1 MKKDRTSLL
10 YKNLAER
17 ILVLD
22 GAMGTMI
29 QSFKPEEKDFK
40 GEKFAAHPTLLKG
53 NNDVLNITRPDII
66 KNIHAMYF
74 EAGADIVESNTFSAN
89 IVSQR
94 EYGLEEYVYDIAF
107 AGASIAAETAA
118 EFSEKT
124 GVPRFAAG
132 SIGPTGKTLSMS
144 PDVNDPAFRD
154 LTFREMVE
162 SYKPGIKGLIDGG
175 VDMLLIETIFDT
187 LNAKAAAYA
196 AQELFAE
203 LGVQLPIMF
212 SGTVSDSSGR
222 LLAGQNT
229 EAFLISVAHTENLL
243 SVGFN
248 CALGAEEMRKF
259 IEELAV
265 KAPCFVSAH
274 PNAGL
279 PDELGRYHQTP
290 EKMAEII
297 RSMALD
303 GLLNIVGGCCGTNPD
318 FIRAIAL
325 AVKGISPRK
334 RPEIAPKLRLAN
346 LDSVVVSDE
355 LPFINIGE
363 RGNVAGSR
371 KFLNLMKER
380 NYAEGLRICRSQIEN
395 GAQVLD
401 INMDDAMLDAEEI
414 METFLL
420 NLGSD
425 PDIAKVPVM
434 LDSSRWEVIRKGLQ
448 CVQGKCIINSI
459 SLKEGEEPFLA
470 KAREAR
476 KFGAAI
482 LAMAFDENGQA
493 DTVERR
499 VEVCKR
505 MYALLTEKAGVP
517 PEDIIFDPNVFA
529 VATGMAEHR
538 CYGINFIEAVRQIKE
553 AMPLV
558 SVSGGI
564 SNVSFSFRGNEKVR
578 RAMHSVFLYHAVKAG
593 LGMAI
598 VNPAQ
603 LDIYDDIE
611 PELRDAVEAVI
622 LNTSPDA
629 DEKLLELASKIKN
642 DSVSEKSVVTAPQ
655 WRIFDCDRRL
665 QYALVHG
672 DDSFLNED
680 LQEALKNYSSALEII
695 EGPLMGGMRETG
707 KLFGDGKMFLPQV
720 VKTARTMKKAVEIL
734 TPYLNADEA
743 GSKAGTVVLA
753 TVKGDVHDIGKNIVG
768 VILRCN
774 NYEVIDLGVM
784 VEAEKIIAAA
794 KEYNADAV
802 GLCGLITPSLAEM
815 VTVASMLEKEG
826 MSMPLIVGGATTSVE
841 HTALFIQPH
850 YHAPCVQVSDASQI
864 VPVLNALLNDA
875 KKADFEAELN
885 AKYEKIRAEY
895 QQKNNSE
902 ITVNAEKVKDASPVP
917 IDTDLHIIEA
927 ELAEIIPF
935 MNWESFYRI
944 WDIKG
949 ESFES
954 KKAKSE
960 LKSDAEKLLTQNLL
974 RFKAV
979 FRIAAVKSY
988 GETVEILSENGTV
1001 LEKLKFPRRVQKG
1014 VATSLADFL
1023 AEDDYLGF
1031 FALSAGFGAAE
1042 SADVFMKNNDEY
1054 SALLIKILAESLAE
1068 AFAEKLHR
1076 DILINHWQI
1085 SAEIKDRKDL
1095 FNSEIAGVRA
1105 APGYPSCP
1113 DHKMKLPIFKLLDAT
1128 RNIGIALTENYMM
1141 LPAAS
1146 ICAFIFAS
1154 PESHY

>member
-1 MKKDRTSLL
+1 MKNCRTSLL
-10 YKNLAER
+10 YKVLAER

-29 QSFKPEEKDFK
+29 QTFKPEEKDFK
-40 GEKFAAHPTLLKG
+40 GEKFANHPVLLKG
-53 NNDVLNITRPDII
+53 NNDVLNICRPDII
-66 KNIHAMYF
+66 KNIHAQYL
-74 EAGADIVESNTFSAN
+74 EAGADIIETNTFSAN

-94 EYGLEEYVYDIAF
+94 EYGLEDYVYDIAF
-107 AGASIAAETAA
+107 AGGKIAAETAE
-118 EFSEKT
+118 EFTEKT
-124 GVPRFAAG
+124 GIPRFVAG

-144 PDVNDPAFRD
+144 PDVNDPAFRE
-154 LTFREMVE
+154 LTFEEMVK
-162 SYKPGIKGLIDGG
+162 SYKPGIKGLIEGG
-175 VDMLLIETIFDT
+175 ADMLLIETIFDT

-203 LGVQLPIMF
+203 LGIEIPVMF
-212 SGTVSDSSGR
+212 SGTVSDGSGR

-229 EAFLISVAHTENLL
+229 EAFLISVAHTRNLL

-297 RSMALD
+297 RSMADD

-325 AVKGISPRK
+325 AVKGVPPRK
-334 RPEIAPKLRLAN
+334 IPAITPKLRLAN

-355 LPFINIGE
+355 LPFLNIGE
-363 RGNVAGSR
+363 RANVAGSR

-380 NYAEGLRICRSQIEN
+380 NYAEGLRICCSQIEN

-401 INMDDAMLDAEEI
+401 INMDDAMLDAQDI

-425 PDIAKVPVM
+425 PDIAKVPIM

-448 CVQGKCIINSI
+448 CVQGKCIVNSI
-459 SLKEGEEPFLA
+459 SLKEGEELFLA

-476 KFGAAI
+476 KYGAAI
-482 LAMAFDENGQA
+482 LAMAFDEKGQA

-505 MYALLTEKAGVP
+505 MYKLLTEKAAVP

-538 CYGINFIEAVRQIKE
+538 SYGKDFIEAVRLIKE

-603 LDIYDDIE
+603 LDIYDDID
-611 PELRDAVEAVI
+611 PELRNAVEAVI
-622 LNTSPDA
+622 LNTSDDA

-642 DSVSEKSVVTAPQ
+642 DSSAEKTSSAAPL
-655 WRIFDCDRRL
+655 WRIFDCEKRL

-672 DDSFLNED
+672 DDAFLQED
-680 LQEALKNYSSALEII
+680 LLDALKIYSSALEII
-695 EGPLMGGMRETG
+695 EKPLMDGMRETG
-707 KLFGDGKMFLPQV
+707 KLFGEGKMFLPQV
-720 VKTARTMKKAVEIL
+720 VKTARTMKRAVEL
-734 TPYLNADEA
+734 LMPYLDDDSAR
-743 GSKAGTVVLA
+743 SKSGTIVLA

-784 VEAEKIIAAA
+784 VEPEKIITAAR
-794 KEYNADAV
+794 EHNADAV

-815 VTVASMLEKEG
+815 ETVAEMLEKG
-826 MSMPLIVGGATTSVE
+826 GFDIPLIVGGATTSVE

-850 YHAPCVQVSDASQI
+850 YHAPCIQVSDASQI
-864 VPVLNALLNDA
+864 VPVLNALMTDRKDA
-875 KKADFEAELN
+875 FVAELN
-885 AKYEKIRAEY
+885 AKYEAIRMANAM
-895 QQKNNSE
+895 KNSE
-902 ITVNAEKVKDASPVP
+902 KAAVSVKKVETPCPTPV
-917 IDTDLHIIEA
+917 DTDLHVAEF
-927 ELAEIIPF
+927 ELAEVVPF

-944 WDIKG
+944 WDIRG
-949 ESFES
+949 ETFES
-954 KKAKSE
+954 KKAKAD
-960 LKSDAEKLLTQNLL
+960 LKSDAEKLLAQNLL
-974 RFKAV
+974 KFKAV
-979 FRIAAVKSY
+979 FRIFPVKSY
-988 GETVEILSENGTV
+988 AETVEILDADGAV
-1001 LEKLKFPRRVQKG
+1001 LEKLNFIRRSQQNS
-1014 VATSLADFL
+1014 AFSLADFL
-1023 AEDDYLGF
+1023 AEKDYLGM
-1031 FALSAGFGAAE
+1031 FAVSAGFGAQEA
-1042 SADVFMKNNDEY
+1042 SDAFMKNNDEY
-1054 SALLIKILAESLAE
+1054 SSLLIKILAESLAE
-1068 AFAEKLHR
+1068 ALAEKLHR
-1076 DILINHWQI
+1076 DILIDYWQI
-1085 SAEIKDRKDL
+1085 DTVINNRKDL
-1095 FNSEIAGVRA
+1095 FNSEVSGVRA

-1113 DHKMKLPIFKLLDAT
+1113 DHKMKLPIFKLLNV
-1128 RNIGIALTENYMM
+1128 RENIGISLTESYMM
-1141 LPAAS
+1141 IPAAS

>member
-1 MKKDRTSLL
+1 MKNDRTSLL
-10 YKNLAER
+10 YAELGKR

-40 GEKFAAHPTLLKG
+40 GEKFINHPVLLKG
-53 NNDVLNITRPDII
+53 NNDVLNISRPDII
-66 KNIHAMYF
+66 KNIHAQYLD
-74 EAGADIVESNTFSAN
+74 AGADIIETNTFSAN

-94 EYGLEEYVYDIAF
+94 EYGLENYVYDIAF
-107 AGASIAAETAA
+107 AGAQIAAETAR
-118 EFSEKT
+118 EFSGKT
-124 GVPRFAAG
+124 GIPRFVAG

-144 PDVNDPAFRD
+144 PDVNDPSYRD
-154 LTFREMVE
+154 LTFEEMAA
-162 SYKPGIKGLIDGG
+162 SYKTGIKGLIEGG
-175 VDMLLIETIFDT
+175 VDMLLIETVFDT

-203 LGVQLPIMF
+203 LGVEVPVMF
-212 SGTVSDSSGR
+212 SGTVSDASGR

-229 EAFLISVAHTENLL
+229 EAFLISVAHTQNLL

-290 EKMAEII
+290 EKMAQII
-297 RSMALD
+297 RSMADD
-303 GLLNIVGGCCGTNPD
+303 GLLNIVGGCCGTNPE
-318 FIRAIAL
+318 FIRAIAKIV
-325 AVKGISPRK
+325 AGVPPRK
-334 RPEIAPKLRLAN
+334 VPAITPKLRLAN
-346 LDSVVVSDE
+346 LDSVVVCDE
-355 LPFINIGE
+355 LPFLNIGE
-363 RGNVAGSR
+363 RANVAGSR
-371 KFLNLMKER
+371 KFLNLMKEK

-401 INMDDAMLDAEEI
+401 INMDDAMLDSEKI

-448 CVQGKCIINSI
+448 CVQGKCIVNSI

-476 KFGAAI
+476 KYGAAI
-482 LAMAFDENGQA
+482 LAMAFDEKGQA

-505 MYALLTEKAGVP
+505 MYKLLTEKAAVP
-517 PEDIIFDPNVFA
+517 AEDIIFDPNVFA

-538 CYGINFIEAVRQIKE
+538 SYGKDFIEAVRQIKE

-603 LDIYDDIE
+603 LDIYDDIDI
-611 PELRDAVEAVI
+611 ELRNAVEAVI
-622 LNTSPDA
+622 LNTSGDA

-642 DSVSEKSVVTAPQ
+642 DSASEKAVDNTPE
-655 WRIFDCDRRL
+655 WRTMACNERL
-665 QYALVHG
+665 KYALIHG
-672 DDSFLNED
+672 DDAFLNED
-680 LQEALKNYSSALEII
+680 LQEALREKSALEII
-695 EGPLMGGMRETG
+695 EGTLMDGMRETG
-707 KLFGDGKMFLPQV
+707 RLFGDGKMFLPQV
-720 VKTARTMKKAVEIL
+720 VKTARTMKNAVELL
-734 TPYLNADEA
+734 TPYLDGQNAQV
-743 GSKAGTVVLA
+743 KAGTVVLA

-794 KEYNADAV
+794 KEHNADAV

-815 VTVASMLEKEG
+815 ETVAAMLEKG
-826 MSMPLIVGGATTSVE
+826 KFDIPLIVGGATTSLE
-841 HTALFIQPH
+841 HTALFIQRH
-850 YHAPCVQVSDASQI
+850 YHAPCVQVGDASQI
-864 VPVLNALLNDA
+864 VPVLSSLLNKD
-875 KKADFEAELN
+875 KKAAFIAELN
-885 AKYEKIRAEY
+885 HKYDEIRAAHTA
-895 QQKNNSE
+895 KNAPQNLPAAKKITTPCPAPADTELHVIENS
-902 ITVNAEKVKDASPVP
+902 IAD
-917 IDTDLHIIEA
+917 IL
-927 ELAEIIPF
+927 PF
-935 MNWESFYRI
+935 MNWNSFYHI

-949 ESFES
+949 ETFES

-960 LKSDAEKLLTQNLL
+960 LKADAEKLLAEDLL
-974 RFKAV
+974 KFKAV
-979 FRIAAVKSY
+979 FRIFPVKSY
-988 GETVEILSENGTV
+988 DETVEILEKNVV
-1001 LEKLKFPRRVQKG
+1001 LEKINFPRRKYKDEAV
-1014 VATSLADFL
+1014 SLADFL
-1023 AEDDYLGF
+1023 AENDYLGM
-1031 FALSAGFGAAE
+1031 FALSAGFGAQEAF
-1042 SADVFMKNNDEY
+1042 DDFMHKNDEY

-1076 DILINHWQI
+1076 DILLNYWQLKKVIN
-1085 SAEIKDRKDL
+1085 DRKDL
-1095 FNSEIAGVRA
+1095 FNAEISGVRA

-1113 DHKMKLPIFKLLDAT
+1113 DHKLKLPIFKLLNVSK
-1128 RNIGIALTENYMM
+1128 NIGIALTENHMM
-1141 LPAAS
+1141 IPAAS

-1154 PESHY
+1154 DKSHY

>member
-1 MKKDRTSLL
+1 M
-10 YKNLAER
+10 YAELAKR

-29 QSFKPEEKDFK
+29 QSSKPEEKDFK
-40 GEKFAAHPTLLKG
+40 GEKFADHPVLLKG
-53 NNDVLNITRPDII
+53 NNDALNISRPDII
-66 KNIHAMYF
+66 RNIHAQYL
-74 EAGADIVESNTFSAN
+74 EAGADIIETNTFSAN

-94 EYGLEEYVYDIAF
+94 EYGLEDYAYDIAF
-107 AGASIAAETAA
+107 AGAKIAAETAK

-124 GVPRFAAG
+124 GVPRFVAG

-144 PDVNDPAFRD
+144 PDVNDPAYRD
-154 LTFREMVE
+154 LTFEEMAA
-162 SYKPGIKGLIDGG
+162 SYKPGIKGMIEGG

-203 LGVQLPIMF
+203 LGVSVPVMF
-212 SGTVSDSSGR
+212 SGTVSDASGR

-229 EAFLISVAHTENLL
+229 ESFLISVAHTENLL

-297 RSMALD
+297 RSMAED
-303 GLLNIVGGCCGTNPD
+303 GLLNIVGGCCGTNPE
-318 FIRAIAL
+318 FIRAIAQ
-325 AVKGISPRK
+325 AVKGIAPRK
-334 RPEIAPKLRLAN
+334 VPEIAHKLRLAN

-355 LPFINIGE
+355 LPFLNIGE
-363 RGNVAGSR
+363 RANVAGSR

-425 PDIAKVPVM
+425 PDIAKVPIM

-448 CVQGKCIINSI
+448 CVQGKCIINSV
-459 SLKEGEEPFLA
+459 SLKEGEELFLE

-476 KFGAAI
+476 KYGAAI
-482 LAMAFDENGQA
+482 LAMAFDEQGQA

-499 VEVCKR
+499 VNVCKR
-505 MYALLTEKAGVP
+505 MYKLLTEKANVP
-517 PEDIIFDPNVFA
+517 AEDIIFDPNVFA

-538 CYGINFIEAVRQIKE
+538 SYGIDFIEAVRQIKE

-603 LDIYDDIE
+603 LDIYDDID
-611 PELRDAVEAVI
+611 PDLRNAVEAVI
-622 LNTSPDA
+622 LNTADDA

-642 DSVSEKSVVTAPQ
+642 DSSAEKSAAVTPQ
-655 WRIFDCDRRL
+655 WRTFDCEKRL
-665 QYALVHG
+665 QYALIHG
-672 DDSFLNED
+672 DDAFLNDD
-680 LQEALKNYSSALEII
+680 LQEALQSSSALDII
-695 EGPLMGGMRETG
+695 ENTLMEGMRETG
-707 KLFGDGKMFLPQV
+707 RLFGDGKMFLPQV
-720 VKTARTMKKAVEIL
+720 VKTARTMKQAVELL
-734 TPYLNADEA
+734 TPYLDADSA
-743 GSKAGTVVLA
+743 KSKTGTVVLA

-784 VEAEKIIAAA
+784 VEAEKIITAA
-794 KEYNADAV
+794 KEYKADAV

-815 VTVASMLEKEG
+815 ETVASMLEKG
-826 MSMPLIVGGATTSVE
+826 GFDIPLIVGGATTSLE

-864 VPVLNALLNDA
+864 VPVLNSLLNAD
-875 KKADFEAELN
+875 KKAAFIAELN
-885 AKYEKIRAEY
+885 AKYDDIRAAHGA
-895 QQKNNSE
+895 KNTSNSAE
-902 ITVNAEKVKDASPVP
+902 KAEKVKSPCP
-917 IDTDLHIIEA
+917 APADNDLHVIEA
-927 ELAEIIPF
+927 ELADILPF
-935 MNWESFYRI
+935 MNWNSFYHI

-949 ESFES
+949 DTFES
-954 KKAKSE
+954 KKAKSD
-960 LKSDAEKLLTQNLL
+960 LKADAEKLLAANLL
-974 RFKAV
+974 KFKAV
-979 FRIAAVKSY
+979 FRIFPVKSY
-988 GETVEILSENGTV
+988 GETVEILNADGAV
-1001 LEKLKFPRRVQKG
+1001 LEKVSFVRRNQKDTA
-1014 VATSLADFL
+1014 VSLADFL
-1023 AEDDYLGF
+1023 AEKDHLGM
-1031 FALSAGFGAAE
+1031 FALSAGFGAQEA
-1042 SADVFMKNNDEY
+1042 ADAFMRENDEY

-1076 DILINHWQI
+1076 DILCNYWKLD
-1085 SAEIKDRKDL
+1085 AVIKDRKDL
-1095 FNSEIAGVRA
+1095 FNAEISGVRA

-1113 DHKMKLPIFKLLDAT
+1113 DHKLKLPIFKLLNAT
-1128 RNIGIALTENYMM
+1128 ENIGISLTESHMM

>member
-1 MKKDRTSLL
+1 MKDNRISLL
-10 YKNLAER
+10 YGELAER

-29 QSFKPEEKDFK
+29 QTFKPEEKDFK
-40 GEKFAAHPTLLKG
+40 GEKFAEHPVSLKG

-66 KNIHAMYF
+66 RNIHAQYL
-74 EAGADIVESNTFSAN
+74 EAGADIIETNTFSAN

-94 EYGLEEYVYDIAF
+94 EYGLESYVYDIAF
-107 AGASIAAETAA
+107 AGAKIAAETAL
-118 EFSEKT
+118 EFTEKT
-124 GVPRFAAG
+124 KIPRFVAG

-144 PDVNDPAFRD
+144 PDVNDPAYRE
-154 LTFREMVE
+154 LTFEEMVQ
-162 SYKPGIKGLIDGG
+162 SYKPGIRGLIEGG
-175 VDMLLIETIFDT
+175 ADMLLIETIFDT

-203 LGVQLPIMF
+203 LGTAIPVMF
-212 SGTVSDSSGR
+212 SGTVSDCSGR

-229 EAFLISVAHTENLL
+229 ESFLISVAHTENLL

-297 RSMALD
+297 RSMAED

-318 FIRAIAL
+318 FIRAIAQ
-325 AVKGISPRK
+325 AVKNIPPRK
-334 RPEIAPKLRLAN
+334 VPSITQKLRLAN

-355 LPFINIGE
+355 LPFLNIGE
-363 RGNVAGSR
+363 RANVAGSR

-380 NYAEGLRICRSQIEN
+380 NYEEGLRICRNQIEN

-425 PDIAKVPVM
+425 PDVAKVPIM

-448 CVQGKCIINSI
+448 CVQGKCIVNSI
-459 SLKEGEEPFLA
+459 SLKEGEELFLD

-476 KFGAAI
+476 KYGAAI
-482 LAMAFDENGQA
+482 LAMAFDEKGQA

-505 MYALLTEKAGVP
+505 MYKLLTEKAAVP

-529 VATGMAEHR
+529 VATGMAEHKS
-538 CYGINFIEAVRQIKE
+538 YGKDFIEAVRLIKE
-553 AMPLV
+553 AMPPV

-603 LDIYDDIE
+603 LDIYDDIDL
-611 PELRDAVEAVI
+611 ELRNAVEAVI
-622 LNTSPDA
+622 LNTSEEA

-642 DSVSEKSVVTAPQ
+642 ETSAEKTVSAAPL
-655 WRIFDCDRRL
+655 WRTFDCEKRL

-672 DDSFLNED
+672 DDAFLQDD
-680 LQEALKNYSSALEII
+680 LQEALKIYSSALEII
-695 EGPLMGGMRETG
+695 EHPLMDGMRETG
-707 KLFGDGKMFLPQV
+707 RLFGEGKMFLPQV
-720 VKTARTMKKAVEIL
+720 VKTARTMKRAVELL
-734 TPYLNADEA
+734 TPYLDADSA
-743 GSKAGTVVLA
+743 KSKAGTIVLA

-784 VEAEKIIAAA
+784 VEPEKIIAAA
-794 KEYNADAV
+794 REYNADAV

-815 VTVASMLEKEG
+815 EIVAAMLERDG
-826 MSMPLIVGGATTSVE
+826 FDIPLIVGGATTSVE

-850 YHAPCVQVSDASQI
+850 YHAPCIQVGDASQI
-864 VPVLNALLNDA
+864 VPVLNALMSDRRES
-875 KKADFEAELN
+875 FVVELN
-885 AKYEKIRAEY
+885 EKYAAIRMANANKNSATAEKIE
-895 QQKNNSE
+895 
-902 ITVNAEKVKDASPVP
+902 EKVEKPCPVP
-917 IDTDLHIIEA
+917 ADMDLHVVEF
-927 ELAEIIPF
+927 ELADIISF
-935 MNWESFYRI
+935 MNWESFFRI

-949 ESFES
+949 ESSES

-960 LKSDAEKLLTQNLL
+960 LKADAEKLLAMNLL
-974 RFKAV
+974 QFKAV
-979 FRIAAVKSY
+979 FRIFPVKSY
-988 GETVEILSENGTV
+988 GETVEISDTDGTV
-1001 LEKLKFPRRVQKG
+1001 LEKLNFVRRNQKG
-1014 VATSLADFL
+1014 KAVSLADFL
-1023 AEDDYLGF
+1023 AEKDYLGM
-1031 FALSAGFGAAE
+1031 FAVSAGFGAQEA
-1042 SADVFMKNNDEY
+1042 ADDFMRNKDEY
-1054 SALLIKILAESLAE
+1054 SAMLIKILAESLAE
-1068 AFAEKLHR
+1068 AAAEKLHR
-1076 DILINHWQI
+1076 EILLDYWQI
-1085 SAEIKDRKDL
+1085 PAVINNRKDL
-1095 FNSEIAGVRA
+1095 FNSEISGVRA

-1113 DHKMKLPIFKLLDAT
+1113 DHKMKLPIFKLLNV
-1128 RNIGIALTENYMM
+1128 RENIGISLTESYMM

>member
-1 MKKDRTSLL
+1 MKDNRTSLL
-10 YKNLAER
+10 YGELTER

-29 QSFKPEEKDFK
+29 QTFKPEEKDFK
-40 GEKFAAHPTLLKG
+40 GEKFAEHPVLLKG

-66 KNIHAMYF
+66 RNIHAQYL
-74 EAGADIVESNTFSAN
+74 EAGADIIETNTFSAN

-94 EYGLEEYVYDIAF
+94 EYGLESYVYDIAF
-107 AGASIAAETAA
+107 AGAKIAAETAL
-118 EFSEKT
+118 EFTEKT
-124 GVPRFAAG
+124 KIPRFVAG

-144 PDVNDPAFRD
+144 PDVNDPAYRE
-154 LTFREMVE
+154 LTFEEMVQ
-162 SYKPGIKGLIDGG
+162 SYKPGIRGLIEGG
-175 VDMLLIETIFDT
+175 ADMLLIETIFDT

-203 LGVQLPIMF
+203 LGTAIPVMF
-212 SGTVSDSSGR
+212 SGTVSDCSGR

-229 EAFLISVAHTENLL
+229 ESFLISVAHTENLL

-297 RSMALD
+297 RSMAED

-318 FIRAIAL
+318 FIRAIAQ
-325 AVKGISPRK
+325 AVKNIPPRK
-334 RPEIAPKLRLAN
+334 VPSITQKLRLAN

-355 LPFINIGE
+355 LPFLNIGE
-363 RGNVAGSR
+363 RANVAGSR

-380 NYAEGLRICRSQIEN
+380 NYEEGLRICRNQIEN

-425 PDIAKVPVM
+425 PDVAKVPIM

-448 CVQGKCIINSI
+448 CVQGKCIVNSI
-459 SLKEGEEPFLA
+459 SLKEGEELFLD

-476 KFGAAI
+476 KYGAAI
-482 LAMAFDENGQA
+482 LAMAFDEKGQA

-505 MYALLTEKAGVP
+505 MYKLLTEKAAVP

-529 VATGMAEHR
+529 VATGMAEHKS
-538 CYGINFIEAVRQIKE
+538 YGKDFIEAVRLIKE

-603 LDIYDDIE
+603 LDIYDDID
-611 PELRDAVEAVI
+611 PELRNAVEAVI
-622 LNTSPDA
+622 LNTSEEA

-642 DSVSEKSVVTAPQ
+642 ETSAEKTVSAAPL
-655 WRIFDCDRRL
+655 WRTFDCEKRL

-672 DDSFLNED
+672 DDAFLQDD
-680 LQEALKNYSSALEII
+680 LQEALKIYSSALEII
-695 EGPLMGGMRETG
+695 EHPLMDGMRETG
-707 KLFGDGKMFLPQV
+707 RLFGEGKMFLPQV
-720 VKTARTMKKAVEIL
+720 VKTARTMKRAVELL
-734 TPYLNADEA
+734 TPYLDADSA
-743 GSKAGTVVLA
+743 KSKAGTIVLA

-784 VEAEKIIAAA
+784 VEPEKIIAAA
-794 KEYNADAV
+794 REYNADAV

-815 VTVASMLEKEG
+815 EVVAAMLERDG
-826 MSMPLIVGGATTSVE
+826 FDIPLIVGGATTSVE

-850 YHAPCVQVSDASQI
+850 YHAPCIQVGDASQI
-864 VPVLNALLNDA
+864 VPVLNALMSDRRES
-875 KKADFEAELN
+875 FVVELN
-885 AKYEKIRAEY
+885 EKYAAIRMANANKNSATAEKI
-895 QQKNNSE
+895 
-902 ITVNAEKVKDASPVP
+902 AEKVEKPCPVP
-917 IDTDLHIIEA
+917 ADMDLHVVEF
-927 ELAEIIPF
+927 ELADIISF
-935 MNWESFYRI
+935 MNWESFFRI

-949 ESFES
+949 ESSES

-960 LKSDAEKLLTQNLL
+960 LKADAEKLLAMNLL
-974 RFKAV
+974 QFKAV
-979 FRIAAVKSY
+979 FRIFPVKSY
-988 GETVEILSENGTV
+988 GETVEISDTDGTV
-1001 LEKLKFPRRVQKG
+1001 LEKLNFVRRSQKG
-1014 VATSLADFL
+1014 KAVSLADFL
-1023 AEDDYLGF
+1023 AENDYLGM
-1031 FALSAGFGAAE
+1031 FAVSAGFGAQEA
-1042 SADVFMKNNDEY
+1042 ADDFMRNKDEY
-1054 SALLIKILAESLAE
+1054 SAMLIKILAESLAE
-1068 AFAEKLHR
+1068 AAAEKLHR
-1076 DILINHWQI
+1076 EILLDYWQI
-1085 SAEIKDRKDL
+1085 PAVINNRKDL
-1095 FNSEIAGVRA
+1095 FNSEISGVRA

-1113 DHKMKLPIFKLLDAT
+1113 DHKMKLPIFKLLNV
-1128 RNIGIALTENYMM
+1128 RENIGISLTESYMM

>member
-1 MKKDRTSLL
+1 MRKERTAMLYNALL
-10 YKNLAER
+10 ER

-29 QSFKPEEKDFK
+29 QTFNVGENDFK
-40 GEKFAAHPTLLKG
+40 GEKFASHPTLLKG
-53 NNDVLNITRPDII
+53 NNDVLNISRPDII
-66 KNIHAMYF
+66 KKIHSMYF

-89 IVSQR
+89 IISQR
-94 EYGLEEYVYDIAF
+94 EYGLEEYVYEIAF
-107 AGASIAAETAA
+107 AGAEIAAETAA
-118 EFSEKT
+118 EFTAKT
-124 GVPRFAAG
+124 GVPRFVAG

-144 PDVNDPAFRD
+144 PDVNDPAYRD
-154 LTFREMVE
+154 LTFKEMVE
-162 SYKPGIKGLIDGG
+162 SYKPGIRGLIEGG
-175 VDMLLIETIFDT
+175 VDMLLIETVFDT

-203 LGVQLPIMF
+203 LGTELPVMF
-212 SGTVSDSSGR
+212 SGTVSDCSGR

-229 EAFLISVAHTENLL
+229 EAFLISVSHVPSLL

-297 RSMALD
+297 RSMAQD

-318 FIRAIAL
+318 FIRAIAQ
-325 AVKGISPRK
+325 AVKGIAPRK
-334 RPEIAPKLRLAN
+334 LPEIAPKLRLAN

-363 RGNVAGSR
+363 RANVAGSR

-401 INMDDAMLDAEEI
+401 INMDDAMLDSEEI
-414 METFLL
+414 METFLF

-425 PDIAKVPVM
+425 PDVAKVPIM
-434 LDSSRWEVIRKGLQ
+434 LDSSRWEVIQKGLQ

-459 SLKEGEEPFLA
+459 SLKEGEELFLA

-482 LAMAFDENGQA
+482 LAMAFDEKGQA

-499 VEVCKR
+499 VEVCRR
-505 MYALLTEKAGVP
+505 MYKLLTEKADVP

-529 VATGMAEHR
+529 VATGMAEHKS
-538 CYGINFIEAVRQIKE
+538 YGVDFIEAVRQIKE

-603 LDIYDDIE
+603 LDIYDDIDS
-611 PELRDAVEAVI
+611 ELREAVEAVI
-622 LNTSPDA
+622 LNTAPDA
-629 DEKLLELASKIKN
+629 DEKLLELASRIKN
-642 DSVSEKSVVTAPQ
+642 DSVTEKIVGTVPQ
-655 WRIFDCDRRL
+655 WRKFDCEKRL
-665 QYALVHG
+665 QYALIHG
-672 DDSFLNED
+672 DDAFLSED
-680 LQEALKNYSSALEII
+680 LQEALKIYSSALEII
-695 EGPLMGGMRETG
+695 EGPLMDGMRETG
-707 KLFGDGKMFLPQV
+707 ILFGDGKMFLPQV
-720 VKTARTMKKAVEIL
+720 VKTARTMKQAVELL
-734 TPYLNADEA
+734 TPYLNSDDAK
-743 GSKAGTVVLA
+743 SKAGTVVLA

-774 NYEVIDLGVM
+774 NFEVIDLGVM

-802 GLCGLITPSLAEM
+802 GLCGLITPSLGEM
-815 VTVASMLEKEG
+815 VTIASMLEKEG
-826 MSMPLIVGGATTSVE
+826 LSMPLIVGGATTSVE

-864 VPVLNALLNDA
+864 IPVLNALLNNA
-875 KKADFEAELN
+875 KKAAFESELK
-885 AKYEKIRAEY
+885 AKYEKIRLEY
-895 QQKNNSE
+895 QQKNASQS
-902 ITVNAEKVKDASPVP
+902 VVSASKVETASPAP
-917 IDTDLHIIEA
+917 LDTDLHIVEA
-927 ELAEIIPF
+927 GLADLLPF
-935 MNWESFYRI
+935 MNWDSFYRI
-944 WDIKG
+944 WEIKG
-949 ESFES
+949 ESSES
-954 KKAKSE
+954 KKAKAE
-960 LKSDAEKLLTQNLL
+960 LKSDAEKLLAQDLL

-979 FRIAAVKSY
+979 FRIVPVKSY
-988 GETVEILSENGTV
+988 GENVEFLAENGTV
-1001 LEKLKFPRRVQKG
+1001 FEKINFPRRIQKG

-1023 AEDDYLGF
+1023 AENDYLGM
-1031 FALSAGFGAAE
+1031 FALSAGFGAQE
-1042 SADVFMKNNDEY
+1042 SADIFMKNNDEY
-1054 SALLIKILAESLAE
+1054 SAMLIKILAESLAE

-1076 DILINHWQI
+1076 DILTEYWQI
-1085 SAEIKDRKDL
+1085 PAVINNRKDL
-1095 FNSEIAGVRA
+1095 FNSEISGVRA
-1105 APGYPSCP
+1105 APGYPACP
-1113 DHKMKLPIFKLLDAT
+1113 DHKLKLTIFKMLNV
-1128 RNIGIALTENYMM
+1128 RENIGISLTESYMM